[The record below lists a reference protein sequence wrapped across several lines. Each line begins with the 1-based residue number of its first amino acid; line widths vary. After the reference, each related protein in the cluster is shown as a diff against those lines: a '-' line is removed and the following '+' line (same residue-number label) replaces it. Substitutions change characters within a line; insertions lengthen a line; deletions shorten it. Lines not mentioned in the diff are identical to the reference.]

1 MFWNGT
7 RFYSCSLVVFRV
19 AIGMFYVIVLCSH
32 HVIRCYLPPSSE
44 SNKIHQYLA
53 HDCWPARHKNEKI
66 LRKQKLLAQMYGYAV
81 CEQLNL
87 AEECFCQ
94 VMDKLADK
102 ILRIFCPAL
111 FLSRLLSHLNHI
123 KRGIDEMD
131 TSPEFVLSRALS
143 ELLYLN

>member
-1 MFWNGT
+1 
-7 RFYSCSLVVFRV
+7 
-19 AIGMFYVIVLCSH
+19 
-32 HVIRCYLPPSSE
+32 
-44 SNKIHQYLA
+44 
-53 HDCWPARHKNEKI
+53 
-66 LRKQKLLAQMYGYAV
+66 MYGYAV

-94 VMDKLADK
+94 VMDKLTDK

-131 TSPEFVLSRALS
+131 TSPEFVLSRASS